1 MGREGVRTDR
11 AVVGYYV
18 RLPSRFIDLAQQTPE
33 QIRVET
39 DLAKS
44 CNKNASNGHFELV
57 ETAGFLPTRC
67 YSRAMLKLIHASGR
81 RAFLALDQ
89 LFNRVFGDLL
99 NPLYYLGAIS
109 YFMFWVVLASGFYCY
124 AFYETGVDT
133 TYASMER
140 LTRAQWYAGGIRRS
154 LHRYASYAM
163 VLSML
168 LHLAR
173 HFFFDHY
180 RGFRAFSWV
189 TGVVVL
195 WLVYASGV
203 NGFMLPWDRLAQYVV
218 VTTAEWFDVLPV
230 FRGTLV
236 RNFTLPEAVT
246 DRLFSLLSFLHIGIP
261 LVLLGALSIHTQR
274 VPNART
280 TPPRPLVIGL
290 LVMLL
295 VLAWIKPVVS
305 EGAADFNTLPSSMSF
320 DWFYLAVY
328 PFVTRGDG
336 MALWIAVGGIS
347 VLLAALPWLPPQRA
361 GRGKPW
367 RMKLHP
373 GHASVPVRPHETL
386 LDAGLRAK
394 LALPFECRSGGC
406 GVCRATVLA
415 GEVDPGPYQ
424 KSALSDDARQRG
436 EVLMCCACA
445 LSDVE
450 LEVAEGAA
458 LRDAPLAV
466 MDAVVTRLEQL
477 AHDVML
483 LELSLDKDA
492 AIDFEAGQYLNILLP
507 DGARRSYSFAERA
520 ATAQTMALH
529 VRLMPGGRFT
539 TQVFTSMKVGDKL
552 QVEGPLG
559 DFLLREPSDKPLIFV
574 AGATGFAPVKS
585 LLEEAFHRGISRPLY
600 FYWGVRK
607 QRDLYLLELVQ
618 QWVAAHANFHFV
630 PVLSEPVGD
639 ETWTGRTGFVHHAI
653 LADFPDLSGCA
664 VYACGSVKMVEA
676 AKPAFLAQGLSEAS
690 CFSDA
695 FTAQGGAAAN
705 G

>member
-1 MGREGVRTDR
+1 MRW
-11 AVVGYYV
+11 
-18 RLPSRFIDLAQQTPE
+18 
-33 QIRVET
+33 
-39 DLAKS
+39 
-44 CNKNASNGHFELV
+44 
-57 ETAGFLPTRC
+57 
-67 YSRAMLKLIHASGR
+67 YSRAMLKLIHATGR

-89 LFNRVFGDLL
+89 VFNRVFGDLL

-109 YFMFWVVLASGFYCY
+109 YFMFWVVLATGFYCY
-124 AFYETGVDT
+124 AFYETGVDK

-140 LTRAQWYAGGIRRS
+140 LTHVQWYAGGVMRS
-154 LHRYASYAM
+154 LHRYASDAM

-290 LVMLL
+290 MLMLL
-295 VLAWIKPVVS
+295 VLAWVKPVVS
-305 EGAADFNTLPSSMSF
+305 EGAADFNTMPATMSF

-336 MALWIAVGGIS
+336 MALWFAVGGIS

-373 GHASVPVRPHETL
+373 GHNSVPVRPYETL

-415 GEVDPGPYQ
+415 GQVDPGSYQ
-424 KSALSDDARQRG
+424 KSALSDEARARG

-458 LRDAPLAV
+458 LRDAPLPV
-466 MDAVVTRLEQL
+466 FDAVVTRLEPL

-492 AIDFEAGQYLNILLP
+492 ALDYEAGQYINILLP
-507 DGARRSYSFAERA
+507 DGARRSYSFTERGA
-520 ATAQTMALH
+520 SAQTFSLH

-539 TQVFTSMKVGDKL
+539 TQVFTSMKVGDRL

-559 DFLLREPSDKPLIFV
+559 DFMLREPSDKPLIFV

-585 LLEEAFHRGISRPLY
+585 LLEEAFHLGITRPLY

-618 QWVAAHANFHFV
+618 QWAAAHANFHFV
-630 PVLSEPVGD
+630 PVLSEPAGED
-639 ETWTGRTGFVHHAI
+639 AWTGRTGFVHRAI
-653 LADFPDLSGCA
+653 LDDFPDLSGCA

-676 AKPAFLAQGLSEAS
+676 AKPAFLAQGLSEDF

-695 FTAQGGAAAN
+695 FTAQPGVAPTVAASA
-705 G
+705 

>member
-1 MGREGVRTDR
+1 MRW
-11 AVVGYYV
+11 
-18 RLPSRFIDLAQQTPE
+18 
-33 QIRVET
+33 
-39 DLAKS
+39 
-44 CNKNASNGHFELV
+44 
-57 ETAGFLPTRC
+57 
-67 YSRAMLKLIHASGR
+67 YSRAMLKLIHATGR

-89 LFNRVFGDLL
+89 VFNRVFGDLL

-109 YFMFWVVLASGFYCY
+109 YFMFWVVLATGFYCY
-124 AFYETGVDT
+124 AFYETGVDK

-140 LTRAQWYAGGIRRS
+140 LTHVQWYAGGVMRS
-154 LHRYASYAM
+154 LHRYASDAM

-290 LVMLL
+290 MLMLL
-295 VLAWIKPVVS
+295 VLAWVKPVVS
-305 EGAADFNTLPSSMSF
+305 EGAADFNTMPATMSF

-336 MALWIAVGGIS
+336 MALWFAVGGIS

-373 GHASVPVRPHETL
+373 GHNSVPVRPYETL

-415 GEVDPGPYQ
+415 GQVDPGSYQ
-424 KSALSDDARQRG
+424 KSALSDEARARG

-458 LRDAPLAV
+458 LRDAPLPV
-466 MDAVVTRLEQL
+466 FDAVVTRLEPL

-492 AIDFEAGQYLNILLP
+492 ALDYEAGQYINILLP
-507 DGARRSYSFAERA
+507 DGARRSYSFTERGA
-520 ATAQTMALH
+520 SAQTFSLH

-539 TQVFTSMKVGDKL
+539 TQVFTSMKVGDRL

-559 DFLLREPSDKPLIFV
+559 DFMLREPSDKPLIFV

-585 LLEEAFHRGISRPLY
+585 LLEEAFHLGITRPLY

-618 QWVAAHANFHFV
+618 QWAAAHANFHFV
-630 PVLSEPVGD
+630 PVLSEPAGED
-639 ETWTGRTGFVHHAI
+639 AWTGRTGFVHRAI
-653 LADFPDLSGCA
+653 LDDFPDLSGCA

-676 AKPAFLAQGLSEAS
+676 AKPAFLAQGLSEDF

-695 FTAQGGAAAN
+695 FTAQPGAAPTVAVSA
-705 G
+705 